1 VDNKS
6 IVGMNRNKAMRARM
20 DYIEALASIMGAGE
34 TGTVGSSLEDR
45 NVQAA
50 VARVE
55 NRVALFGLLL
65 KAWYPYRY
73 RVIAIEELNA
83 VAAGHDPNAWSID
96 GTVEGSEYFVID
108 ISRIDTARAR
118 SGFGKYDDM
127 ALVRFIEANMEYVGY
142 KVLVVLDRR
151 LQVVQ
156 RAFPMF
162 CELTRE
168 HGIEVFDKGKYRRL
182 GGRT

>member
-1 VDNKS
+1 
-6 IVGMNRNKAMRARM
+6 
-20 DYIEALASIMGAGE
+20 
-34 TGTVGSSLEDR
+34 
-45 NVQAA
+45 
-50 VARVE
+50 
-55 NRVALFGLLL
+55 VALFGLLL

-83 VAAGHDPNAWSID
+83 VAAGHDPKAGSID
-96 GTVEGSEYFVID
+96 RTVENNEYFLID
-108 ISRIDTARAR
+108 ASRIDTARAR

-142 KVLVVLDRR
+142 KVLIVLDRR
-151 LQVVQ
+151 LEVVR

-162 CELTRE
+162 CELARE

-182 GGRT
+182 GGRA